1 MCMYQ
6 YHLIQWVLFFYV
18 YCFLGWV
25 WESSFVSIRKMQ
37 WVNRGFMHGPFLPI
51 YGCGAITILLATI
64 PVKEQIGLVFLMGM
78 IAATLLEYVT
88 GVLMEYLF
96 HVRYWDYTGKPFQ
109 YKGHI
114 CLSSSLA
121 WGGFSVL
128 MVNVIHVPIAEVILN
143 ISDEIQQFVTFAITI
158 VVVAD
163 FTVSFKEALDIR
175 QLLDTLVENNEELK
189 RIQRRIE
196 VLAAFINE
204 DKEQWKT
211 NVTEKLE
218 TTKQNV
224 AQKMEK
230 LETTKQNVVQKIE
243 KLETTKQNVA
253 QKMEILK
260 RHYEMQQQDKTDTAD
275 TKQHFEELKQ
285 FYQRL
290 NMIENEQHFHTKLF
304 AKNYQRAKNIM
315 KRNALVASKKYNEA
329 LQEIKEYKELKKRK

>member
-1 MCMYQ
+1 M
-6 YHLIQWVLFFYV
+6 
-18 YCFLGWV
+18 
-25 WESSFVSIRKMQ
+25 
-37 WVNRGFMHGPFLPI
+37 
-51 YGCGAITILLATI
+51 
-64 PVKEQIGLVFLMGM
+64 
-78 IAATLLEYVT
+78 
-88 GVLMEYLF
+88 
-96 HVRYWDYTGKPFQ
+96 RYWDYTGKPFP

-196 VLAAFINE
+196 VLAACINE

-211 NVTEKLE
+211 NVT
-218 TTKQNV
+218 
-224 AQKMEK
+224 
-230 LETTKQNVVQKIE
+230 E